1 MSTFAQGGP
10 PLVVVEKMILTSN
23 SFNFV
28 LNNVT
33 TDVSRINLRM
43 PTKVVMELVE

>member
-1 MSTFAQGGP
+1 MCAFAQGAT
-10 PLVVVEKMILTSN
+10 PLMVVEKMLLTSN

-28 LNNVT
+28 SNNVI
-33 TDVSRINLRM
+33 DKVSRINLRM